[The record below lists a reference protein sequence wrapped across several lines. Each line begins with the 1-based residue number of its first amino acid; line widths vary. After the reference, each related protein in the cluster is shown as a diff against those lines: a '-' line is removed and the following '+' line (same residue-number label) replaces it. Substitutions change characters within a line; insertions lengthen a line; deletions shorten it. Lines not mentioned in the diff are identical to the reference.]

1 MYINMLVNNM
11 WGVVEQVIGEY
22 IYVIFEDESRKKC
35 INIHNFK
42 IVENNQVLVKDN
54 IIMEVKGYDEK
65 LYLEIKEL
73 EEKTFKKKK

>member
-1 MYINMLVNNM
+1 M

-22 IYVIFEDESRKKC
+22 IYVIFDDESRMKC

-54 IIMEVKGYDEK
+54 VIIEVKGYNEK
-65 LYLEIKEL
+65 LYQEIKEL
-73 EEKTFKKKK
+73 EEKTFKKTNK